1 MNRALF
7 VWCDGILMRSRSGA
21 RTPVSADDVDVV
33 EGRGAVLR
41 RYRDEGWRVVGLSW
55 QPEIADGARTPE
67 EAEAVLARMRA
78 LLDVDMDT
86 MYCPHGAG
94 PPVCW
99 CRKPLPGLAVLAIE
113 RHRLDP
119 GSLPLRRRRTAGSR
133 LRAPPRVQ
141 LSHGVGVLPGRCL
154 IRGARR
160 SRQRSQGKAAVG
172 VLT

>member
-21 RTPVSADDVDVV
+21 RTPVSVADVDVV
-33 EGRGAVLR
+33 EGRGEVLR

-67 EAEAVLARMRA
+67 EADAVLARMRA

-86 MYCPHGAG
+86 LYCPHGAG

-113 RHRLDP
+113 RHLLD
-119 GSLPLRRRRTAGSR
+119 
-133 LRAPPRVQ
+133 
-141 LSHGVGVLPGRCL
+141 PGRCL
-154 IRGARR
+154 FVGDGPQDPGFARR
-160 SRQRSQGKAAVG
+160 LGFGYRTASEFFSAGA
-172 VLT
+172 